1 VDFGSPFPTAAVSQR
16 VTRSGATPQPD
27 LPSQPSNRR
36 TPATRGR
43 GGASNARLTQKRS
56 TPTPTPAA
64 YDANR
69 SANTSAKRR
78 KLDTPQDAQP
88 SSPTRSTRS
97 RATPR
102 ADLYDLA
109 EEEPAADSVERQTL
123 GQIVLDNAESG
134 EELDQVQPTQ
144 TPKSQRVTNL
154 SGTQA
159 DEITES
165 PRNAPGSG
173 QRQQVTAKT
182 TQTPGVRLFGNMGQ
196 RAPMA
201 QMTGQDVGPSTKLT
215 YRRSPQN
222 HDLSSAAD
230 AVDELS
236 PDRPRES
243 RLEFQQEQ
251 FSDVEGE
258 EEEQAEAIDD
268 IDAAQRLQ
276 KRKRKSSRE
285 EMEWEAE
292 VEEPEQDDEE
302 QEEIELSPEPVV
314 RPTKAV
320 KQKKSKA
327 KASPAAQRQPKKKS
341 KPKSTSRKSGETIPI
356 IVHRLT
362 KPVLYGEDDTD
373 ADLLNE
379 DVPFAKRSGV
389 NAVDVLSQFCEE
401 VVESGL
407 AALEEGGSG
416 TEDAATRKEYRTK
429 LRAVEA
435 FQEELRTRLLELV
448 CDFKISPFPSTRSN
462 SGYLAN
468 TSIDRDP

>member
-1 VDFGSPFPTAAVSQR
+1 MVSQR
-16 VTRSGATPQPD
+16 VTRSAATPQTD
-27 LPSQPSNRR
+27 VPSQPSNRR
-36 TPATRGR
+36 TPANRGR
-43 GGASNARLTQKRS
+43 GGASNTRPTQKRS

-64 YDANR
+64 NDANR

-109 EEEPAADSVERQTL
+109 EEEPAADSVERHTLSQT
-123 GQIVLDNAESG
+123 VLDNAESG

-144 TPKSQRVTNL
+144 TPKSQRITKL
-154 SGTQA
+154 SDTQA

-173 QRQQVTAKT
+173 QRQQVTVKA
-182 TQTPGVRLFGNMGQ
+182 TQMPGVRLFGNMGQ
-196 RAPMA
+196 QAPMA
-201 QMTGQDVGPSTKLT
+201 QMTDQNAGPSTKLT

-258 EEEQAEAIDD
+258 EEQAEAIDD

-292 VEEPEQDDEE
+292 VEEPERDDEE

-320 KQKKSKA
+320 KQKNSKA

-341 KPKSTSRKSGETIPI
+341 KPKSTSQKSGETIPI

-362 KPVLYGEDDTD
+362 KPVLYDEDDTD

-407 AALEEGGSG
+407 AALEEGGSN

-448 CDFKISPFPSTRSN
+448 CDFKISPFPSTCS
-462 SGYLAN
+462 SKFSKTWL
-468 TSIDRDP
+468 TLQ